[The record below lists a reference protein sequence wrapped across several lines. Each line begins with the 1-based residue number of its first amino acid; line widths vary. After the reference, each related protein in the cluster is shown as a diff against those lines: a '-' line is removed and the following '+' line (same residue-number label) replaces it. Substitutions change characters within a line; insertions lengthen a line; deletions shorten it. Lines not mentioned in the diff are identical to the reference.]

1 LQMWSACL
9 TCTFEV
15 MVGFFCPCM
24 FFPVLSFLLFILPS
38 CFLTHGI
45 KPGRQVFCPPVR
57 IFVLL
62 DLDGLYYSRFNS
74 FCYQELFDHLR
85 PCFVVLLILV
95 WYLPKVLCELVCGGV
110 RLPFL
115 RAAHIFGC
123 VFSSYPLIFGLIV
136 RTWWLCG
143 AWDLIVSVLL
153 RSNRKMYKIR
163 TRISTTRNINVCIDE
178 SVVR

>member
-1 LQMWSACL
+1 MWSACL
-9 TCTFEV
+9 TCTFEF
-15 MVGFFCPCM
+15 MVGFTCPCM
-24 FFPVLSFLLFILPS
+24 FLPVRSFVLFILPS
-38 CFLTHGI
+38 CVLTHLI
-45 KPGRQVFCPPVR
+45 IPGRQVFCPPVR

-62 DLDGLYYSRFNS
+62 GLAGLYYPRFNS
-74 FCYQELFDHLR
+74 FCYQELLDHLR

-123 VFSSYPLIFGLIV
+123 VFSSYPLIFGLIF

-143 AWDLIVSVLL
+143 AWDLSVPVRL
-153 RSNRKMYKIR
+153 RSNKIMYKIR
-163 TRISTTRNINVCIDE
+163 ARISTTRNINVCIDE